1 MNWHISCVNSYM
13 KLYII
18 SNRLPVKVTKEDETF
33 VFSRSEGGLATGL
46 DSLQISYEKHWI
58 GWPGICVDNEESKEE
73 ITSRLEGINFHP
85 VFLSE
90 IQIKNYYEGYSNSTI
105 WPLCHYF
112 FVYTLYRNS
121 FWQSY
126 QEVNQL
132 FCDAI
137 CRVIRPG
144 DKVWIQDYQLM
155 LLPGMLRKVYPDL
168 NIGYFHHIP
177 FPSYELFR
185 ILPER
190 AEILKGL
197 LGADFIAFH
206 THDYMRHFISA
217 VERVL
222 RIDFKLDEAQLGN
235 RVVRTDALPMG
246 INYGLYH
253 NASSRPEV
261 QRAIDRTRKF
271 FGNHKL
277 ILSVDRLDY
286 SKGILHRLWGFAA
299 FLECHPEYCGK
310 VTLAMVI
317 VPSRDHVDSYAELKT
332 KIDEEIGSI
341 NGQYSTMDW
350 TPVCYFYHGFSF
362 EELVANL
369 MMEYPTIPCNDCK
382 YCMPCPYGID
392 IPAILIHYNKCVN
405 EGNVPESSQDENYR
419 KARRAF
425 LVGYDRS
432 VPKLRQ
438 ADHCTGCNQCSPHCP
453 QTIDIPKELH
463 RIDKF
468 VEQLKQETL

>member
-144 DKVWIQDYQLM
+144 VDSRLSANAASRNASEG
-155 LLPGMLRKVYPDL
+155 LPGFEYR
-168 NIGYFHHIP
+168 I
-177 FPSYELFR
+177 FPSYPF
-185 ILPER
+185 P
-190 AEILKGL
+190 
-197 LGADFIAFH
+197 
-206 THDYMRHFISA
+206 
-217 VERVL
+217 
-222 RIDFKLDEAQLGN
+222 
-235 RVVRTDALPMG
+235 
-246 INYGLYH
+246 
-253 NASSRPEV
+253 
-261 QRAIDRTRKF
+261 
-271 FGNHKL
+271 
-277 ILSVDRLDY
+277 
-286 SKGILHRLWGFAA
+286 
-299 FLECHPEYCGK
+299 FL
-310 VTLAMVI
+310 
-317 VPSRDHVDSYAELKT
+317 
-332 KIDEEIGSI
+332 
-341 NGQYSTMDW
+341 
-350 TPVCYFYHGFSF
+350 
-362 EELVANL
+362 
-369 MMEYPTIPCNDCK
+369 
-382 YCMPCPYGID
+382 
-392 IPAILIHYNKCVN
+392 
-405 EGNVPESSQDENYR
+405 
-419 KARRAF
+419 
-425 LVGYDRS
+425 
-432 VPKLRQ
+432 
-438 ADHCTGCNQCSPHCP
+438 
-453 QTIDIPKELH
+453 
-463 RIDKF
+463 
-468 VEQLKQETL
+468 